1 MADMKT
7 KHLLVGVLSIA
18 ALTVS
23 MTALAQTTL
32 SRPET
37 VGLSSAR
44 LALIRDAVKIQIDAG
59 QIPGA
64 IVLVARDGKVVHY
77 EAQGVTNALS
87 RQPMEADQIFGAG
100 SLTKAVVSVAA
111 MMLVED
117 GTLNLDDPVS
127 KYIPEFGGPRQVRV
141 LKPGS
146 PPAPFTAMPKPPAI
160 RAIAAG
166 MPVAGS
172 PASGEPAYE
181 LVPAE
186 RPITL
191 RMLLT
196 HTSGIQIYG
205 IDNAFPLRDPH
216 GSLATFVPKLA
227 GVPLEFQPGSRWA
240 YSNSY
245 GFEVVARIIEV
256 ASGMNL
262 RQFVQQRLLGPL
274 GMSDTDFGVK
284 RELTARAVPFAPGL
298 PLTIAEEV
306 TDLSGSA
313 GLWTTVG
320 DYSKFASMLANKG
333 SFNGRQ
339 YLKPETVKQMASNQI
354 GPLVMGGYP
363 FLAMPVEGLKFGFGL
378 VIVDDPDVVGTR
390 LPAGSFG
397 WVGDGTRLFWAVPE
411 EHIVIVSMVP
421 LIGPQAAPL
430 QRTIEAIVMSS
441 IIRKAH

>member
-32 SRPET
+32 RRPET

-160 RAIAAG
+160 RAMAAG
-166 MPVAGS
+166 MPVAAS

-306 TDLSGSA
+306 TDLSG
-313 GLWTTVG
+313 
-320 DYSKFASMLANKG
+320 
-333 SFNGRQ
+333 RQ